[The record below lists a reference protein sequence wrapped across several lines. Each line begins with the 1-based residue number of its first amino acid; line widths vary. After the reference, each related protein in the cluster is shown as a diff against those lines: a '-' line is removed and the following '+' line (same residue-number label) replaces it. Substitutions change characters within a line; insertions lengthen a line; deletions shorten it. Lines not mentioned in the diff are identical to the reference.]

1 MRYPAGMHK
10 SPRVQ
15 WGFLLLGLAST
26 YFLLTYVLPAVSSS
40 SQGVPASGTCIHRQ
54 HHLIAKGR
62 SPGDRRWTVTGT
74 IRNSG
79 SCGYWLFGMNFVFS
93 GPNAGAWRGAWGIL
107 AGGHL
112 SNSFTIGAQDE
123 TESSEQ
129 VFSGVVGSRVKTI
142 LLTISNGDR
151 LVIHPKLP
159 RQRLRKRFVW
169 LRSMRYFVHYY
180 NTGQHVKVARLLNSQ
195 GEIIFTARGE
205 EGVFEGL
212 N

>member
-1 MRYPAGMHK
+1 MR
-10 SPRVQ
+10 SV
-15 WGFLLLGLAST
+15 LLL
-26 YFLLTYVLPAVSSS
+26 LLLLSIAGVYLLLVYV
-40 SQGVPASGTCIHRQ
+40 VPAISASGQPKSAAGTCIHHQ
-54 HHLIAKGR
+54 HRLIAKGR
-62 SPGDRRWTVTGT
+62 SPGDKRWTVTGT

-79 SCGYWLFGMNFVFS
+79 SCGYWLLGMNFVFS
-93 GPNAGAWRGAWGIL
+93 GPNAGAWRGAWGIS

-112 SNSFTIGAQDE
+112 SDSFTISAQDE

-142 LLTISNGDR
+142 LLTISNGER

-169 LRSMRYFVHYY
+169 LRSMRYFVRYY

-195 GEIIFTARGE
+195 GEIIFMARGE